1 MKTRKI
7 HRYMNK
13 TIQVSAIVLAIAILT
28 VGCQG
33 KKSKGGSR
41 AEDEDS
47 NTVLADSTIQ
57 KYFGKATVTG
67 SEYLVKL
74 DELCS
79 YPADSLNGGGAN
91 IDLAVLESKF
101 ADEIFLELDE
111 DIQKNDFTLSVKDW
125 FDRTAFLYYCGSLYE
140 IRSRYDRNSH
150 PLDSADADTVS
161 TDVDTPGMTMLSTEV
176 RPSVD
181 ELRKA
186 FPDRRVRNAASSV
199 LNMLYKN
206 SDFTDVTNRLEKL
219 VGTYKS
225 TAFASKMPIDTAKI
239 GLAFANEDTYYD
251 KSAFVP
257 DIKRFRD
264 ARAYRDSAA
273 VQIKD
278 PVGEIV
284 ARLDDRMDF
293 DTKCIYAIELSHV
306 LMSDCADILG
316 AIIESKEY
324 SRYLLEV
331 WENWRA
337 KVQFGWFGCSNDSVI
352 PNAYYFKIRNICA
365 NTMLRHIQEHPED
378 NDAFL
383 RLFRLLYCGSITRDG
398 LFGNSVGGILYHLS
412 SAEY

>member
-1 MKTRKI
+1 
-7 HRYMNK
+7 MNK
-13 TIQVSAIVLAIAILT
+13 TIQVSAIVLIIAILT
-28 VGCQG
+28 VGCQV

-41 AEDEDS
+41 AEDEKTD
-47 NTVLADSTIQ
+47 TVLADSTIQ

-67 SEYLVKL
+67 SEYLGKL

-79 YPADSLNGGGAN
+79 YPSDSLNGGGSN
-91 IDLAVLESKF
+91 VDLAVLESKF
-101 ADEIFLELDE
+101 ADEIFLELDD
-111 DIQKNDFTLSVKDW
+111 DIQKDDFSLSVKDW

-140 IRSRYDRNSH
+140 IRSRYDRNTH
-150 PLDSADADTVS
+150 TLDS
-161 TDVDTPGMTMLSTEV
+161 TDVDTSGTTMLSTEM
-176 RPSVD
+176 RPSMDV
-181 ELRKA
+181 LRKV
-186 FPDRRVRNAASSV
+186 FPDRRIRNAASAI

-206 SDFTDVTNRLEKL
+206 PDFTDVSKRLEKL
-219 VGTYKS
+219 VGAYKS
-225 TAFASKMPIDTAKI
+225 AAFASEMPIDTAKI
-239 GLAFANEDTYYD
+239 GLAFANEDAYYD
-251 KSAFVP
+251 KSSFVP

-306 LMSDCADILG
+306 LMIDCVDILG
-316 AIIESKEY
+316 AVIESKEY

-378 NDAFL
+378 NDALL

-398 LFGNSVGGILYHLS
+398 LFGNSVAGILYHLS
-412 SAEY
+412 GAEY